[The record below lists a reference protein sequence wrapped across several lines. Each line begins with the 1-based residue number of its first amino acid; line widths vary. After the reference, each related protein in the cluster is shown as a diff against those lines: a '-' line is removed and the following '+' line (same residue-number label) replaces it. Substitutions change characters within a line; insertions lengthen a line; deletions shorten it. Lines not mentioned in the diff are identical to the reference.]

1 MEPVDDLVF
10 SKRLRKPKGEI
21 TLFSDTAKLIQLPSP
36 SFNSSLATGK
46 DLLVTQGAGMVRTEG
61 LENSIVKHDKDP
73 AFSIKRYM
81 DIFGLEYD
89 TKYIDELIKESS
101 ILILEYKNKFNRPR
115 PAQLA
120 PYFSIQL
127 KLLRSKNAKT
137 PSYPSGHSAQAR
149 LVAEVFAHQYPEHKT
164 NLLKAA
170 EECGAGRIS
179 AGWHYPS
186 DHKVGKY
193 LGKRLFRA
201 LKSQKDKN
209 PIKYDKV
216 FEF

>member
-21 TLFSDTAKLIQLPSP
+21 TLFSATAKFIQLPPPSP
-36 SFNSSLATGK
+36 NSSLDSGK
-46 DLLVTQGAGMVRTEG
+46 DLLVTQGAGIVRTTG
-61 LENSIVKHDKDP
+61 LENSIKKHDKDP
-73 AFSIKRYM
+73 VFSIKRYM
-81 DIFGLEYD
+81 DIFGLKYD
-89 TKYIDELIKESS
+89 SEYIDKLVEESS

-149 LVAEVFAHQYPEHKT
+149 LVAEVFADKYPEHRI

-201 LKSQKDKN
+201 LKSQKDKD